1 MNKENKSLDNPH
13 KSNDF
18 ITDVIHWVANE
29 TPPPNKTKQYL
40 VCRNG
45 RVEIHDWFY
54 RDGLGYWWN
63 YLGITH
69 WAELPK
75 PPCV

>member
-1 MNKENKSLDNPH
+1 MSIKDEATTVSPNGQQ
-13 KSNDF
+13 
-18 ITDVIHWVANE
+18 TDVIRWVDSD
-29 TPPPNKTKQYL
+29 TPPPNVTKQYL

-45 RVEIHDWFY
+45 KVELHDWFY

-69 WAELPK
+69 WAEVPK
-75 PPCV
+75 PPCG

>member
-1 MNKENKSLDNPH
+1 MKEQELNNGSHPALQQ
-13 KSNDF
+13 
-18 ITDVIHWVANE
+18 TDVIRWVAND
-29 TPPPNKTKQYL
+29 TPPPNVTKQYL

-45 RVEIHDWFY
+45 KVELHDWFY
-54 RDGLGYWWN
+54 RDGLGYWWD

-69 WAELPK
+69 WAEVPK

>member
-1 MNKENKSLDNPH
+1 MSKTEQTSDNH
-13 KSNDF
+13 EQGNDC
-18 ITDVIHWVANE
+18 IADVIRWVANE
-29 TPPPNKTKQYL
+29 IPPPNKTKQYL

-54 RDGLGYWWN
+54 RDGIGYWWN

-69 WAELPK
+69 WAEIPK

>member
-1 MNKENKSLDNPH
+1 MNTDSKEKEQSCT
-13 KSNDF
+13 
-18 ITDVIHWVANE
+18 IGGVIHWVAND
-29 TPPPNKTKQYL
+29 TPPPNKTEKYL

-45 RVEIHDWFY
+45 KVETEDWFY

-69 WAELPK
+69 WSKLPK
-75 PPCV
+75 PPCA

>member
-1 MNKENKSLDNPH
+1 METKI
-13 KSNDF
+13 SNEEQNSNLQQGA
-18 ITDVIHWVANE
+18 VIRWVAKD
-29 TPPPNKTKQYL
+29 TPPPNITKQYL

-45 RVEIHDWFY
+45 KVELHDWFY

-69 WAELPK
+69 WAEVPK